1 MSRKVIL
8 FEEILVLFLP
18 LFYNSHGYFVPQGSV
33 GFGFND
39 YFTLTNTTKH
49 TYGQAF
55 DSEPYSITNSTTNIT
70 SSFSVNFF
78 FAIVPEH
85 KQQGSHGMAFVI
97 SPTRGFPGASSD
109 QYLGIFNET
118 TNGKTSNNVIA
129 IELDIHKDEE
139 FGDID
144 DNHVGININGMRSI
158 LSAPAG
164 YYDDKDGNFKNLSLI
179 SRKVMRLSIVYS
191 QPEKQ
196 LNVTLFP
203 AELSVPP
210 IKPLLSLNRDLS
222 PYLLEKMYL
231 GFTASTG
238 SVGAIHY
245 MMGWFISGEVEYPRL
260 EFGRLPILPPYP
272 KKPSHRTRTILV
284 ICLTVS
290 VIAAFVAS
298 GIGFVFYLR
307 HKNVKEVLEEW
318 EIQYGPHRFAYK
330 ELFNATKGFKE
341 KQLLGR
347 GGFGQVYKGTLPGS
361 DAEIAVK
368 RTCHDSR
375 QGMSEFLAEISTIGR
390 LRHPNLVRLLGYC
403 RHKEDLYLV
412 YDFMPN
418 GSLDKYINHSN
429 TSENKEGL
437 TWEQRFKIIKNV
449 ASALLYLHQEWVQV
463 IIHRDIK
470 PANVL
475 IDHEMNAR
483 LGDFG
488 LAKLYDQG
496 FDPETS
502 KVAGTFGYMAPE
514 FLRTGRATTS
524 TDVYAF
530 GMVMLEVVCG
540 RRLIERRAAENE
552 EVLVD
557 WVLELWEKGED
568 ILDAVEESIRK
579 EQERGQLELVLKLGV
594 LCSHQAASIRPAMSA
609 VMRFLNG
616 VSQLPDNLLDVV
628 RDEKSRG
635 WPEQM
640 EMLFD
645 VDLSG
650 TSRFTD
656 SLVSHGR

>member
-1 MSRKVIL
+1 MFIIL
-8 FEEILVLFLP
+8 FEAVLVLF
-18 LFYNSHGYFVPQGSV
+18 FHNSHGYFIPTGSV
-33 GFGFND
+33 GIGYNG

-49 TYGQAF
+49 THGQAF
-55 DSEPYSITNSTTNIT
+55 DSKPVTFTNSSTNIT
-70 SSFSVNFF
+70 TSFSINFF

-85 KQQGSHGMAFVI
+85 DQQGSHGMAFVI
-97 SPTRGFPGASSD
+97 SPTRGLPGASSD

-118 TNGKTSNNVIA
+118 TNGKASNNVIA
-129 IELDIHKDEE
+129 IELDINKDEE
-139 FGDID
+139 LGDID
-144 DNHVGININGMRSI
+144 DNHVGVNINGMRSVV
-158 LSAPAG
+158 SASAG
-164 YYDDKDGNFKNLSLI
+164 YYDDKDGKFRNLSLI
-179 SRKVMRLSIVYS
+179 SRNVMRLSIVYS
-191 QPEKQ
+191 QPDKQ

-203 AELSVPP
+203 ANISVPP
-210 IKPLLSLNRDLS
+210 RKPLLSLSKDLS
-222 PYLLEKMYL
+222 PYLLEEEMYL

-245 MMGWFISGEVEYPRL
+245 MTGWFITGEIKFPRL
-260 EFGRLPILPPYP
+260 EFGMLPILPPYP
-272 KKPSHRTRTILV
+272 KKSSQRTKTILAV
-284 ICLTVS
+284 CLTVS
-290 VIAAFVAS
+290 VIAAFIAS
-298 GIGFVFYLR
+298 WFGFVFYLR
-307 HKNVKEVLEEW
+307 HKKVKEVLEEW

-330 ELFNATKGFKE
+330 ELFDATKGFKE

-368 RTCHDSR
+368 RTSHDSR

-418 GSLDKYINHSN
+418 GSLDKYLYYRNN
-429 TSENKEGL
+429 ENQERL

-449 ASALLYLHQEWVQV
+449 AAALLYLHQEWVQV

-502 KVAGTFGYMAPE
+502 KVAGTLGYIAPE

-530 GMVMLEVVCG
+530 GLVMLEVVCG
-540 RRLIERRAAENE
+540 RRLIERRAGEE
-552 EVLVD
+552 QEVLVD
-557 WVLELWEKGED
+557 WILELWEKGDD
-568 ILDAVEESIRK
+568 ILVAVEDNIR
-579 EQERGQLELVLKLGV
+579 QEENRGQLELVLKLGV

-609 VMRFLNG
+609 VMRILSG
-616 VSQLPDNLLDVV
+616 VSELPDNLLDVV
-628 RDEKSRG
+628 RDENLRG
-635 WPEQM
+635 WPEKPM
-640 EMLFD
+640 ELLFD
-645 VDLSG
+645 VNSLG
-650 TSRFTD
+650 TSTYTD

>member
-1 MSRKVIL
+1 MSRELSLCQAIL
-8 FEEILVLFLP
+8 ALFFT
-18 LFYNSHGYFVPQGSV
+18 LFYNSQGYFIPKGSV
-33 GFGFND
+33 GISFNG

-55 DSEPYSITNSTTNIT
+55 EREPFPIKNSSTGLTT
-70 SSFSVNFF
+70 SFSINFF
-78 FAIVPEH
+78 FSIVPEH

-97 SPTRGFPGASSD
+97 SPTRDLPGASSD

-118 TNGKTSNNVIA
+118 NNGKASNNVIA

-144 DNHVGININGMRSI
+144 DNHVGININGLRSVN
-158 LSAPAG
+158 SSSAG
-164 YYDDKDGNFKNLSLI
+164 YYDDKNGKFHNLSLI
-179 SRKVMRLSIVYS
+179 SGKVMRLSIVYS
-191 QPEKQ
+191 QPDQQ

-203 AELSVPP
+203 AEMSVPP
-210 IKPLLSLNRDLS
+210 QKPLLSLNRDLS

-245 MMGWFISGEVEYPRL
+245 MIGWFISGEVEYPRL
-260 EFGRLPILPPYP
+260 EFGRLPTLPPYP
-272 KKPSHRTRTILV
+272 KKASNRTRTVLAV
-284 ICLTVS
+284 CLTVS
-290 VIAAFVAS
+290 VIVACVAS
-298 GIGFVFYLR
+298 WIGFVFYMR
-307 HKNVKEVLEEW
+307 HKKVKEVLEEW

-341 KQLLGR
+341 KQLLGK

-368 RTCHDSR
+368 RTSHDSR

-403 RHKEDLYLV
+403 RHKENLYLV
-412 YDFMPN
+412 YDYMPN
-418 GSLDKYINHSN
+418 GSLDKYLNRN
-429 TSENKEGL
+429 ENQERL
-437 TWEQRFKIIKNV
+437 TWEQRFKIIKDV

-475 IDHEMNAR
+475 LDHEMNAR

-488 LAKLYDQG
+488 LAKMYDQG

-502 KVAGTFGYMAPE
+502 KVAGTFGYIAPE

-540 RRLIERRAAENE
+540 RRLIERRAPENE

-557 WVLELWEKGED
+557 WILELWENEK
-568 ILDAVEESIRK
+568 LFDATEESIR
-579 EQERGQLELVLKLGV
+579 QEHNRGQIELVLKLGV
-594 LCSHQAASIRPAMSA
+594 LCSHQAASVRPAMSA
-609 VMRFLNG
+609 VVRILSG
-616 VSQLPDNLLDVV
+616 VSQLPDNLLDVI
-628 RDEKSRG
+628 RAEKFKG
-635 WPEQM
+635 WPETSM
-640 EMLFD
+640 EVLLD
-645 VDLSG
+645 VNSLS
-650 TSRFTD
+650 TLAFTD
-656 SLVSHGR
+656 SFVSHGR